1 MARANYHETWQLSTL
16 LLICW
21 CQTRGKARG
30 AHGGVRAGV
39 EHDEVVAETVHLL
52 EGNTSVQN

>member
-1 MARANYHETWQLSTL
+1 MAAQYAAVTL
-16 LLICW
+16 LVSDRW
-21 CQTRGKARG
+21 GREGRG